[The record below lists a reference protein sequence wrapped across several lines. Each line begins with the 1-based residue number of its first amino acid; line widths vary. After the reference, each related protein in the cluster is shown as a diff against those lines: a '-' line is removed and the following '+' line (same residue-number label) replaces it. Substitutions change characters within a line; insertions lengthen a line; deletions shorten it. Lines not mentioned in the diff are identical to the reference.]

1 MVNNFNQWS
10 GTSTGG
16 AIGPPMHPLA
26 PAIWGPMWSLRWTLN
41 GTIIWG
47 PWPRHSWSLTLV
59 ATDIWRPK
67 PKLQSHNKVCIFES
81 ESSSCNLIKVNRGHV
96 LLAQL
101 KRTQTIQPNSCNS
114 CVSIHLNAR
123 NLVERPK
130 TSSFSL
136 IEHIL
141 GPCQKVGREF
151 NPWENS
157 KLAEAWSQTFGK
169 SPALAWVG
177 LQSTKSALTTS
188 KISLNSSFS
197 PNLTPH

>member
-10 GTSTGG
+10 GG

-26 PAIWGPMWSLRWTLN
+26 PAIWGPMWSLRWYHHLRPMASPFVVPDT
-41 GTIIWG
+41 GG
-47 PWPRHSWSLTLV
+47 HRHLTSQTKVAVAQQSLYF
-59 ATDIWRPK
+59 
-67 PKLQSHNKVCIFES
+67 C

-130 TSSFSL
+130 TPSFSL

-157 KLAEAWSQTFGK
+157 KLAEAWSQTFAK
-169 SPALAWVG
+169 SPALAFNQPSQPWQLPRSVSIHHS
-177 LQSTKSALTTS
+177 LQ
-188 KISLNSSFS
+188 I
-197 PNLTPH
+197 